1 MATTPGSP
9 NASPASFGC
18 HVAPKLMGTDCVAQF
33 SLIYK
38 VNKFINPN
46 FFFKKKIALI
56 KRKKRKNESFK
67 LTYQNQEEKTKSLCI
82 IAQEFCFIFDI

>member
-46 FFFKKKIALI
+46 FFKKKNSIN
-56 KRKKRKNESFK
+56 KKKK
-67 LTYQNQEEKTKSLCI
+67 KEK
-82 IAQEFCFIFDI
+82 